1 VQCLVKSHLAS
12 RSIRKEPQ
20 KLNKPETKEIKKRE
34 EKIDLEN
41 VIDYPTLDTYI
52 KNSVTQLGEWL
63 VG

>member
-1 VQCLVKSHLAS
+1 VQCLVNSNLTS

-20 KLNKPETKEIKKRE
+20 KLKKPETKEIKKEE

-41 VIDYPTLDTYI
+41 VIEYPTLDTYI
-52 KNSVTQLGEWL
+52 KKSVTQLSVWL